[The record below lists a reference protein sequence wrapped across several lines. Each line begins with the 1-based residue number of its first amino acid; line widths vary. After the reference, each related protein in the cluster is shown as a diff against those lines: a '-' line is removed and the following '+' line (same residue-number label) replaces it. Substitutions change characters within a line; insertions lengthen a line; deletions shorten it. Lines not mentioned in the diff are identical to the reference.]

1 MITMPEC
8 PYCGKWFKTKR
19 GLEQHITKVHKVN
32 TPFGK
37 ALDYSS
43 FDFVGK
49 MRREQ
54 ERAERR
60 AKRKKDP
67 LALGFGSLFGGSS
80 GTSKKKKST
89 KKKSSSSK
97 TSKKRS
103 SRKR

>member
-1 MITMPEC
+1 MPEC

-37 ALDYSS
+37 TLDYSS

-49 MRREQ
+49 MKREQ
-54 ERAERR
+54 ERAEKR

-67 LALGFGSLFGGSS
+67 FGLDSLFGGSS
-80 GTSKKKKST
+80 STSKKKKST
-89 KKKSSSSK
+89 KKKSSSSRTSKKK
-97 TSKKRS
+97 TSKKR
-103 SRKR
+103 

>member
-1 MITMPEC
+1 MPEC

-67 LALGFGSLFGGSS
+67 LALGFGSLFGGPS